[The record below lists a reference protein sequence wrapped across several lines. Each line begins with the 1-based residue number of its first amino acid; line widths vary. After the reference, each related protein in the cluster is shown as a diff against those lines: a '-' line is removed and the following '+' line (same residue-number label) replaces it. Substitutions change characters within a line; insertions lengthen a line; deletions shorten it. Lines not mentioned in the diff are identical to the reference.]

1 MRRYYTTSSTDL
13 NRETTMNDKTRA
25 RNYYAAAISLFQEP
39 TADDCERAIEL
50 LNKAVGF
57 YPDFSEACR
66 FREDVWHTLL
76 KSLDPEDHN
85 ETYEQYLRSPAWE
98 VKRDAVRQRDGG
110 HCICGAPATALHHKT
125 YDNIGRE
132 PLSDLVMLCEECHER
147 VHQPRVPSDPQSAM
161 QHPLESLPEAVSV
174 KEAFRAYIDRE
185 SDILQLV
192 DSGTTGHQDYVDY
205 EAGYPTENGYHQIW
219 MSAWVPMGR
228 NEITALISIQ
238 SDSRYFESHYKK
250 FEEHKY
256 RIEETFSFE
265 EVKLRTAGKVSQL
278 RVVKKDVDLAQA
290 ANRDIAF
297 RWLRENLEKL
307 YWVLR
312 VHDTLGWDTPAST
325 DEILKV

>member
-1 MRRYYTTSSTDL
+1 
-13 NRETTMNDKTRA
+13 MNEKMKA
-25 RNYYAAAISLFQEP
+25 RNYYAAAVSLFQDP
-39 TADDCERAIEL
+39 AVDDCAGAIEL
-50 LNKAVGF
+50 LNKAVDF

-66 FREDVWHTLL
+66 FREDVWHCLL

-132 PLSDLVMLCEECHER
+132 PLSDLVMLCEACHER
-147 VHQPRVPSDPQSAM
+147 VHQPRVPSD
-161 QHPLESLPEAVSV
+161 HPTPSRPHSEAVFV
-174 KEAFRAYIDRE
+174 KEAFRAYIEHE

-219 MSAWVPMGR
+219 MSAWVPVGR

-256 RIEETFSFE
+256 KIEETFSLEDIKFRE
-265 EVKLRTAGKVSQL
+265 AGGNILQL
-278 RVVKKDVDLAQA
+278 RVVKQNVDLAQA

-312 VHDTLGWDTPAST
+312 VHDALGWDTPAST
-325 DEILKV
+325 ENP